1 MYIYGLVFKYMNTI
15 DKYIAQFSPDIQG
28 ILIEIRKVIREVAP
42 DATEAISYKMPAF
55 SLKGRPLV
63 YFAVFKNHIGF
74 YPLPEGIEAYKEE
87 LLIYK
92 QGKGSVQFPFNKPV
106 PFELIRKIVI
116 SRVQIIMNK

>member
-1 MYIYGLVFKYMNTI
+1 MNTI

-42 DATEAISYKMPAF
+42 DVTEAISYKMPAF

-92 QGKGSVQFPFNKPV
+92 QGKGSVQFLFNKPV